1 MTPAPRG
8 SDPSLGAIVLA
19 GGTGTR
25 LGGVDKA
32 ALELA
37 GRPLLDRVL
46 DAVAA
51 AGALGTVV
59 VGDVAAH
66 GRPGVRVVVED
77 PPRSGPAAGIV
88 AGLAALAPCE
98 HVLVLACDL
107 ADPDAGVRALAQTAR
122 DGGLREADGLCVG
135 DADGHPQW
143 LFGVHRRDALDRA
156 AAAFGMGTNR
166 SVRGLMAPL
175 RLRTL
180 TGVTADDIDTWD
192 AHARWSERLHRTPG
206 EPAAPG

>member
-1 MTPAPRG
+1 M
-8 SDPSLGAIVLA
+8 LA

-98 HVLVLACDL
+98 
-107 ADPDAGVRALAQTAR
+107 Q
-122 DGGLREADGLCVG
+122 
-135 DADGHPQW
+135 
-143 LFGVHRRDALDRA
+143 DRK
-156 AAAFGMGTNR
+156 
-166 SVRGLMAPL
+166 SV
-175 RLRTL
+175 
-180 TGVTADDIDTWD
+180 V
-192 AHARWSERLHRTPG
+192 
-206 EPAAPG
+206 